1 MKQKIEQYFDRLWPI
16 NRSLSGNGNR
26 ETLKILSEIIDLNI
40 IEVPSGTKCYDW
52 TVPPEFNVKEA
63 WIKDVNGEIVV
74 DFAKNNLHLLGYSE
88 PFRGKLSFEEL
99 KTHIYTLPD
108 QPDIIPYLTSY
119 YKRRWGFCMAHNQFL
134 KLNKN
139 DTYEVLVDSTLNE
152 NGSMT
157 IGESFIKGKSE
168 KEILLST
175 YICHPSMANNELSGP
190 LVSAFIYKKIK
201 ERKNLK
207 YSYRFV
213 FVPETIG
220 SIYLLSVKGEHFKKN
235 LEAGFVL
242 TCIGDSGKFTYKK
255 SRNGNSLPDKVTELI
270 LKQTED
276 SYNII
281 DFFPC
286 GSDERQY
293 CSPGFNLPVGSLM
306 RTMYGKFPEYHTSAD
321 NKNFISFEAMEKSV
335 EKYLEIIELL
345 EKNEKYINTMP
356 YCEPQLGK
364 RGLYPT
370 LGSQKDTGN
379 VVSAMMWVLNLS
391 DGTNDLIS
399 ISEKSKIPVKELYP
413 VIDKLIENGILNNGI
428 SVFS

>member
-1 MKQKIEQYFDRLWPI
+1 MKKQIEQYFDRLWPI

-26 ETLKILSEIIDLNI
+26 GTLKILSEIIDLNI
-40 IEVPSGTKCYDW
+40 IEVPSGTKCFDW

-119 YKRRWGFCMAHNQFL
+119 YKRRWGFCIAHNQFL

-139 DTYEVLVDSTLNE
+139 DIYEVFVDSTLNE
-152 NGSMT
+152 SGSMT
-157 IGESFIKGKSE
+157 IGEAVIKGKSE

-220 SIYLLSVKGEHFKKN
+220 SIYLLSVKGEYFKKN

-242 TCIGDSGKFTYKK
+242 TCIGDPGKFTYKK
-255 SRNGNSLPDKVTELI
+255 SRDGNSLPDKVTELI

-281 DFFPC
+281 DFFPS

>member
-108 QPDIIPYLTSY
+108 QPDTIPYLTSY

-157 IGESFIKGKSE
+157 IGES
-168 KEILLST
+168 
-175 YICHPSMANNELSGP
+175 
-190 LVSAFIYKKIK
+190 
-201 ERKNLK
+201 
-207 YSYRFV
+207 
-213 FVPETIG
+213 
-220 SIYLLSVKGEHFKKN
+220 
-235 LEAGFVL
+235 
-242 TCIGDSGKFTYKK
+242 
-255 SRNGNSLPDKVTELI
+255 
-270 LKQTED
+270 
-276 SYNII
+276 
-281 DFFPC
+281 
-286 GSDERQY
+286 
-293 CSPGFNLPVGSLM
+293 GSL
-306 RTMYGKFPEYHTSAD
+306 
-321 NKNFISFEAMEKSV
+321 
-335 EKYLEIIELL
+335 
-345 EKNEKYINTMP
+345 
-356 YCEPQLGK
+356 
-364 RGLYPT
+364 
-370 LGSQKDTGN
+370 
-379 VVSAMMWVLNLS
+379 
-391 DGTNDLIS
+391 
-399 ISEKSKIPVKELYP
+399 
-413 VIDKLIENGILNNGI
+413 
-428 SVFS
+428 